1 MTLKDNL
8 KNLLEKYKIKPNKRL
23 GQNFLIDE
31 NVLKKIIAAA
41 EISPQET
48 ILDIGPGLGAL
59 TQELVKKAKKVI
71 AVEKDKKMAGILKQ
85 TFKDCANLEII
96 QGDILKIAPPTAPK
110 IVANIPY
117 YLTSPLI
124 RLFLESKNP
133 PREMILTLQKEVGQR
148 ICAKPG
154 QMSLLSVSVQIYSQ
168 PKIVGYISKKS
179 FWPMPKVDSAIVK
192 IIPYRQRDCFARQRR
207 ARNDRALFFK
217 IVKAGFASPRKQL
230 ANNLADKLGIE
241 KEEIKRALI
250 ECGFNIQTR
259 AQNLSVEDWERLIKE
274 LSLLHKPETG
284 QGQ

>member
-23 GQNFLIDE
+23 GQNFLID
-31 NVLKKIIAAA
+31 NDVLKKIIAAA

-48 ILDIGPGLGAL
+48 ILEVGPGLGVL
-59 TQELVKKAKKVI
+59 TQELVKKARKVI
-71 AVEKDKKMAGILKQ
+71 AVEKDKQLAEILRQ

-96 QGDILKIAPPTAPK
+96 QGDILKIAPPTAQK

-124 RLFLESKNP
+124 RLLLESKNP
-133 PREMILTLQKEVGQR
+133 PQEMILTLQKEVGQR
-148 ICAKPG
+148 ICAQPP

-168 PKIVGYISKKS
+168 PKIIGYISKKS

-192 IIPYRQRDCFARQRR
+192 IVPYRQRDCFGLRP
-207 ARNDRALFFK
+207 RNDRAPFFK

-230 ANNLADKLGIE
+230 ANNLSDKLGIS

-250 ECGFNIQTR
+250 ECGFNIQIR
-259 AQNLSVEDWERLIKE
+259 AQNLSVEDWEHLYSVIASERSERSNL
-274 LSLLHKPETG
+274 
-284 QGQ
+284 